1 MSALATLGGGCF
13 WCLEA
18 VYERLDGVE
27 AVDSGYAGGTDDNPT
42 YESVCSGTTG
52 HAEVVQVRFDPA
64 KVSYREILKVFFS
77 THDPTTLNRQGPDVG
92 TQYRSVIFWHD
103 EAQRNE
109 AKAFIEDLEREHVF
123 ADPIVTEV
131 TPLRRFF
138 PAELY
143 HKEYYRRNQNQ
154 PYCSFVIAPKLA
166 KFRKEF
172 GAKLKP
178 EGQRASL

>member
-166 KFRKEF
+166 KFRTEF